1 VAEKTFRLE
10 ILTPAKKVFEGQIT
24 SLVAPGALG
33 YLGVLA
39 NHAPLVTTL
48 SPGKVITWDPQGR
61 STTLRSTGEGILE
74 VRHNTATLLADEIES
89 GPPAQ

>member
-1 VAEKTFRLE
+1 MAGKTFQLE
-10 ILTPAKKVFEGQIT
+10 ILTPAKRIFQGQIV

-48 SPGKVITWDPQGR
+48 SPGKVITRDAQGR
-61 STTLRSTGEGILE
+61 SATFQSTGEGILE
-74 VRHNTATLLADEIES
+74 VRHNTATLLADEIK
-89 GPPAQ
+89 A